1 MLASIIILIGSSI
14 SLLATAASN
23 TLSRRRYFI
32 EAIEFLSKIRSDE
45 VGRDKRSVRKMRK
58 VKGFIGRYRR
68 RMFVLFMINFTVFM
82 LSYTAAIVA
91 TYFTAYY
98 LAGGDF
104 YATLPIYIPLVSYS
118 MNGSHRVSL
127 VILALLG
134 FLAPSYLF
142 TRASKLYSM

>member
-1 MLASIIILIGSSI
+1 MLASIIILIGSLL
-14 SLLATAASN
+14 SLLATVVSN

-32 EAIEFLSKIRSDE
+32 EAIEFLSKVRSDE
-45 VGRDKRSVRKMRK
+45 VGRDKRKIRKMRK
-58 VKGFIGRYRR
+58 VKGFIERYRR

-82 LSYTAAIVA
+82 LSYTAAIVT

-98 LAGGDF
+98 LGGGDF
-104 YATLPIYIPLVSYS
+104 YVTSPIYIPLVSYS
-118 MNGSHRVSL
+118 MNGSHRVGL

-142 TRASKLYSM
+142 TKASKLYSM